1 MSQPSSTRIPNF
13 LKARS
18 EIGLRRLMLRNNTK
32 HGMQFDYQI
41 MFAKASWYAWYYLD
55 IESDF
60 TVQDEVKEVPSADS

>member
-1 MSQPSSTRIPNF
+1 
-13 LKARS
+13 
-18 EIGLRRLMLRNNTK
+18 MLRNNTK